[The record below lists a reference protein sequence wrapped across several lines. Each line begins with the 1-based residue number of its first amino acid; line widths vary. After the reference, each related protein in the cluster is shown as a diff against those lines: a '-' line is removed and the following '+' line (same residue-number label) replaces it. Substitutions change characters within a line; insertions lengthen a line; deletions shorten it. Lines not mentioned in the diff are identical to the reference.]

1 MKPSWLVPVA
11 VVAATSCMV
20 NVPLGA
26 PPPTDPPEMRLAAY
40 NQLAP
45 EGSQTSTSV
54 SVSNNFLT
62 VSETSSLRLKNSA
75 LIYDPIDLLPLVE
88 PDSVTAQAAR
98 ASHDHHRDSRIAFFS
113 GSAAVV
119 AGVIVYL
126 IDGYQTVLEAP
137 NGQVLRKAGITTPGY
152 IALGGGTLG
161 AVIGAV
167 VGTLYVKRANI
178 EALAA
183 FATYDADLRAHLRIC
198 SQGMQLVACP

>member
-1 MKPSWLVPVA
+1 MKPSWLAPVA
-11 VVAATSCMV
+11 VAAATSCMV

-45 EGSQTSTSV
+45 EGSQTTTAV
-54 SVSNNFLT
+54 AISNNF
-62 VSETSSLRLKNSA
+62 VSVHESSSLRLKNGA
-75 LIYDPIDLLPLVE
+75 LIYDPADLLPLVD
-88 PDSVTAQAAR
+88 PDSETAQAAR
-98 ASHDHHRDSRIAFFS
+98 ASHAHHLDSRVAFYC
-113 GSAAVV
+113 GLGALAAGIV
-119 AGVIVYL
+119 VYL
-126 IDGYQTVLEAP
+126 LNGYQTVLEAP

-152 IALGGGTLG
+152 VALGGGTLG
-161 AVIGAV
+161 ALIGAV

-183 FATYDADLRAHLRIC
+183 FATYDVALRAHLRIC

>member
-45 EGSQTSTSV
+45 EASQTSTTM
-54 SVSNNFLT
+54 SVSNNF
-62 VSETSSLRLKNSA
+62 VSVNESSSLRLKNGA
-75 LIYDPIDLLPLVE
+75 LIYDPTDLLPLVDPE
-88 PDSVTAQAAR
+88 SETAQAAR
-98 ASHDHHRDSRIAFFS
+98 ASHAHHRDSRIAFYG
-113 GSAAVV
+113 GSAALV
-119 AGVIVYL
+119 AGIIVYL
-126 IDGYQTVLEAP
+126 IDGYQTVIEAP
-137 NGQVLRKAGITTPGY
+137 NGQVVRKAGITTPGY
-152 IALGGGTLG
+152 VALGGGTLG
-161 AVIGAV
+161 ALIGAV
-167 VGTLYVKRANI
+167 AGTLYTKRANT

-183 FATYDADLRAHLRIC
+183 FATYDAALRAHLRIC

>member
-1 MKPSWLVPVA
+1 MKPSWLAPVA

-45 EGSQTSTSV
+45 EGSQTTTTMSVTNNFV
-54 SVSNNFLT
+54 SVNES
-62 VSETSSLRLKNSA
+62 SSLLLKDGA
-75 LIYDPIDLLPLVE
+75 RIYDPTDLLPLVE

-98 ASHDHHRDSRIAFFS
+98 ASDAHHRDSRIAFYG
-113 GSAAVV
+113 GSAALV
-119 AGVIVYL
+119 AGIIVYL

-137 NGQVLRKAGITTPGY
+137 SGQVLRKAGITTPGY

-161 AVIGAV
+161 ALIGAV
-167 VGTLYVKRANI
+167 VGTLEVKRA
-178 EALAA
+178 
-183 FATYDADLRAHLRIC
+183 D
-198 SQGMQLVACP
+198 